1 LAQSGKGTLSLLP
14 LPERQGTNARFIF
27 GPAAPA
33 VDNSVIKLGNLASR
47 TLIGYLY
54 GRMRTHDE
62 NSTGTGQI
70 FASNQLSKSFVRP
83 APTACIAVPRVINLS
98 GATP

>member
-1 LAQSGKGTLSLLP
+1 M
-14 LPERQGTNARFIF
+14 PERLGTTVRCILD
-27 GPAAPA
+27 PAEPA
-33 VDNSVIKLGNLASR
+33 LENGVIKLGNLVSR
-47 TLIGYLY
+47 MLIGHLY

-62 NSTGTGQI
+62 NSTGAGQS
-70 FASNQLSKSFVRP
+70 FASNQLFKSFVRP